1 MNDELVAL
9 FTDRA
14 LTVVFVTHSVA
25 EAVFLSGRV
34 AVMSPRPGRIVGEV
48 AVPFPYPRPPGLRFE
63 PEFGRLAAR
72 VSALLRAPARA
83 EREGAA

>member
-1 MNDELVAL
+1 
-9 FTDRA
+9 
-14 LTVVFVTHSVA
+14 
-25 EAVFLSGRV
+25 
-34 AVMSPRPGRIVGEV
+34 MSPRPGRIVGEV